1 MYVWN
6 AATDIKKS
14 KEFPDASK
22 DSNKQLLVAAA
33 IGTRLDDRIR
43 CKALV
48 EAGVDII
55 VIDSSQVDLDGTMII
70 YHHHLSS
77 LSSIIIVIIIIVIVI
92 IVVVI
97 IIIVVIIVVLL
108 YARLTTL

>member
-1 MYVWN
+1 MCVWN

-55 VIDSSQVDLDGTMII
+55 VIDSSQVDRDTTMII
-70 YHHHLSS
+70 IMI
-77 LSSIIIVIIIIVIVI
+77 IIIVIIV
-92 IVVVI
+92 
-97 IIIVVIIVVLL
+97 IVVITVVLL

>member
-1 MYVWN
+1 MCVWN

-55 VIDSSQVDLDGTMII
+55 VIDSSQVDRDGTMNN
-70 YHHHLSS
+70 HHHLSS
-77 LSSIIIVIIIIVIVI
+77 SSLSSVIIVIIIIVIVI
-92 IVVVI
+92 IIIV